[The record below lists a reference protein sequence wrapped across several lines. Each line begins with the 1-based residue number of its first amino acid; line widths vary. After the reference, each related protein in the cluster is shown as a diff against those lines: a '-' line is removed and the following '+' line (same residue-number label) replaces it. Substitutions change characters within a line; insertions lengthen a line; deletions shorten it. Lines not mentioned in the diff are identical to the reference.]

1 MLLCGEIMTKIK
13 SYRGIIVVE
22 MDENDIETTI
32 DDLMSILKQG
42 DSNVE
47 FGSNNFTILVK
58 TTKEKK

>member
-1 MLLCGEIMTKIK
+1 MTKIK

-32 DDLMSILKQG
+32 DDLMAILKQG
-42 DSNVE
+42 DFNVE

>member
-1 MLLCGEIMTKIK
+1 MTKIK

-42 DSNVE
+42 DFNVE

-58 TTKEKK
+58 TNEEKK